1 MSLSYLIDTDW
12 VIDHF
17 HSVEKVVEKLE
28 ELASDGLAVSIISLA
43 ELYEGIYYSTDPIEN
58 EVALKG
64 FLSGISVIGIDE
76 GICKVFGKQRGEL
89 RLKGKLISDFDLF
102 IASTCIY
109 HNLTLLTNNR
119 RHYEAVEKL
128 RIISA

>member
-43 ELYEGIYYSTDPIEN
+43 ELYEGIYYSTDP
-58 EVALKG
+58 
-64 FLSGISVIGIDE
+64 
-76 GICKVFGKQRGEL
+76 
-89 RLKGKLISDFDLF
+89 
-102 IASTCIY
+102 
-109 HNLTLLTNNR
+109 
-119 RHYEAVEKL
+119 
-128 RIISA
+128 

>member
-58 EVALKG
+58 EVALKE

-76 GICKVFGKQRGEL
+76 GICKVFGKERGEL
-89 RLKGKLISDFDLF
+89 RLKGTLISDFDLF